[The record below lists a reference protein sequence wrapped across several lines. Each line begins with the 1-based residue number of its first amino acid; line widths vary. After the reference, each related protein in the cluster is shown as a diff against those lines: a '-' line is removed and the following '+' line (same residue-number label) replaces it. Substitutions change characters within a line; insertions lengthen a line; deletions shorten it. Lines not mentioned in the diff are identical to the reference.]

1 MITDGDDIDP
11 NSGSR
16 MVLEQ
21 YFKWLDIE
29 DDKLD
34 MNNADD
40 VKTMI
45 MKQLYGSIKKY
56 SNKVRGDSGN
66 M

>member
-1 MITDGDDIDP
+1 
-11 NSGSR
+11 

-34 MNNADD
+34 MNNVDD

>member
-1 MITDGDDIDP
+1 
-11 NSGSR
+11 

-56 SNKVRGDSGN
+56 SNKVIGDSAN
-66 M
+66 MYKS